1 MSLESPTRTAL
12 VRRARRINRELAKMY
27 PDAHTELNFT
37 TPLEL
42 LVATILSAQ
51 STDQRVNMV
60 TPVLFARYHT
70 AADYAAANRED
81 VEKIIGS
88 TGFFRRK
95 YAIPSSAAAAA
106 NRRFTRPMLQWSPLP
121 APSPC
126 RPRPERHKQ
135 SGPIQTVGRKEVR
148 DL

>member
-1 MSLESPTRTAL
+1 
-12 VRRARRINRELAKMY
+12 MY

-70 AADYAAANRED
+70 AADYASANRED
-81 VEKIIGS
+81 IEKIIGS
-88 TGFFRRK
+88 TGFFRAK
-95 YAIPSSAAAAA
+95 TTAIIGGGQALCDRVGGGGAEPA
-106 NRRFTRPMLQWSPLP
+106 RRPGTP
-121 APSPC
+121 
-126 RPRPERHKQ
+126 PRG
-135 SGPIQTVGRKEVR
+135 GPQTPHPGVR
-148 DL
+148 DP